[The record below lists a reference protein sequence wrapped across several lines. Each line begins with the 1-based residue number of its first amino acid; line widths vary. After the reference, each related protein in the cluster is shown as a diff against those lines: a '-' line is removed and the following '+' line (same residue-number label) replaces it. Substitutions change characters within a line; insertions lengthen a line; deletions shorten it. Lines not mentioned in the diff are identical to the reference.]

1 MGAVENRLRSLGH
14 AFWRQSEGDMGVIHI
29 ATIDTADGQP
39 WPPPDQSMLW
49 VIVRRNAGCTLWR
62 AIQIESDPL
71 PSDCT
76 VPQATIPALMKTER
90 N

>member
-1 MGAVENRLRSLGH
+1 
-14 AFWRQSEGDMGVIHI
+14 MGVIHI

-76 VPQATIPALMKTER
+76 VPQATIPDE